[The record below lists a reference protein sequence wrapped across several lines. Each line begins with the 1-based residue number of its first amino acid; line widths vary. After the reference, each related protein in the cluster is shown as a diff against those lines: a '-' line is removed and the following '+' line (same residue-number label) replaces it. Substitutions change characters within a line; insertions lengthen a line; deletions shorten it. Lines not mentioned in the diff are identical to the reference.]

1 MKQLITNEEYNKI
14 ADLLPTGKLKDKTLP
29 DNRLFIE
36 AVVYIA
42 KTGCGWR
49 QLPKEYG
56 KWYSVWKRFKRW
68 CIKGVWDNI
77 FERLKS
83 KETEEVAID
92 STSIKVHQEGMR
104 YIKKILK

>member
-1 MKQLITNEEYNKI
+1 M
-14 ADLLPTGKLKDKTLP
+14 G
-29 DNRLFIE
+29 R
-36 AVVYIA
+36 
-42 KTGCGWR
+42 
-49 QLPKEYG
+49 
-56 KWYSVWKRFKRW
+56 KRFKRW

-92 STSIKVHQEGMR
+92 SASIKLHQEGMR